1 MKIMRLKKMKFQ
13 MMYTCLTLQSCNR
26 TSMNPVL
33 QKSPKENCPEKNHQI
48 HKTPIGLELLSG
60 VLVVNLNEWLLMQK
74 AFAAWINMKFVEVI
88 SKLLHLF
95 LKFFTQ

>member
-1 MKIMRLKKMKFQ
+1 
-13 MMYTCLTLQSCNR
+13 
-26 TSMNPVL
+26 MNTVL

-74 AFAAWINMKFVEVI
+74 AFDAWINMKFVEVI